1 MAFVDDAYYD
11 GSRLFAWLSIATG
24 IPIDQ
29 INFAV
34 TQIVALSLAP
44 LFRGYLHHSKT
55 TPATRHAFG
64 LVAGLLI
71 GCFAFGRQVL
81 LLAGLPSICYPIM
94 RTQDPHNMQQ
104 TVLTVSI
111 IYLSCIHLHRQVY
124 DYGSSTLDV
133 TGPLMVITQK
143 VTSLAF
149 SLHDGLTRKEEEMT
163 TYQKYHAVRN
173 FPTALEYF
181 SYVFHFHTLMAGPA
195 LFYKDYIDFIH
206 GHNFKL
212 HPVNPNNQFDS
223 NFNSRKVVLEPSST
237 LVAVKKIIISVLCA
251 ALFVTLIPT
260 FPIQRAKDDDFVE
273 GKTASEQMVYLF
285 VATILVRL
293 KFYHAWVLADAIC
306 NLSGIGFNGYDAKGT
321 PKWDLVS
328 NVDILKFEF
337 GLTLRDSI
345 EHWNK
350 GTNVW
355 LRMIVYER
363 VPSKYA
369 TFLTYSL
376 SAFWHGFYPGY
387 YLTFASGAL
396 FTYAARAVR
405 RCIRHYFQEPPV
417 VKAFYDFVT
426 MVATRVVMTYI
437 TFSFVL
443 LEFWPSVRLYLSTYC
458 WLHLVA
464 LSATLVLPQF
474 SSRGHSSTRKSTPL
488 KNPFSQLSSNG
499 VTSGING

>member
-34 TQIVALSLAP
+34 TQILALLLAP
-44 LFRGYLHHSKT
+44 LFRSYLHHAKA

-64 LVAGLLI
+64 LVVGLLI
-71 GCFAFGRQVL
+71 GCFAFGRLVQFQL
-81 LLAGLPSICYPIM
+81 LIM
-94 RTQDPHNMQQ
+94 I
-104 TVLTVSI
+104 S
-111 IYLSCIHLHRQVY
+111 
-124 DYGSSTLDV
+124 
-133 TGPLMVITQK
+133 GPLMVITQK

-163 TYQKYHAVRN
+163 TNQKHYAVRN

-181 SYVFHFHTLMAGPA
+181 SYVLHFHTIMAGPA

-206 GHNFKL
+206 GYNFKL
-212 HPVNPNNQFDS
+212 HPASSKNQFDS
-223 NFNSRKVVLEPSST
+223 NCNSRKVVLEPSST

-251 ALFVTLIPT
+251 ALFVSLIPT

-293 KFYHAWVLADAIC
+293 KYYHAWVLADAIC
-306 NLSGIGFNGYDAKGT
+306 NLSGIGFNGYDSNGVA
-321 PKWDLVS
+321 KWDLVS
-328 NVDILKFEF
+328 NVDILQFEF
-337 GLTLRDSI
+337 GVTLRDSI

-355 LRMIVYER
+355 LRMTVYER
-363 VPSKYA
+363 VPAKYA
-369 TFLTYSL
+369 TLLTYAL

-396 FTYAARAVR
+396 FTYASRAIR
-405 RCIRHYFQEPPV
+405 RCIRHYFQEPAV
-417 VKAFYDFVT
+417 VKAFYDLVT

-443 LEFWPSVRLYLSTYC
+443 LEFWPSVRLYRSTYC
-458 WLHLVA
+458 WLHLAA
-464 LSATLVLPQF
+464 LAATLALP
-474 SSRGHSSTRKSTPL
+474 RTRRATKSTPL
-488 KNPFSQLSSNG
+488 KNPFRQLSSNG
-499 VTSGING
+499 VTSGHQRVECWREEGSFVSRVWFIHKFSVFHS